1 MLGRKT
7 YQLLAGSGFWRTS
20 SKARARRSPHPYLA
34 CAAISVFCIVFACS
48 QVSTNAQ
55 QPTKT
60 GPYTVEQATAGR
72 ATYQVKCA
80 TCHLP
85 DMKGSNE
92 APPLTGMNF
101 VNMWRDRAASDLFN
115 RIRNTMPLTDPGSLG
130 DEEAVNIVAYIL
142 QANGAAAGTQA
153 LTPATMAPI
162 GAVSGGQPSTAAS
175 QATGATPAGQTSVQ
189 RPPTPARPSGAPAGL
204 TVAGEVKNYVPATDE
219 MLRRPDPSDWLVVRG
234 NYQAWNHSALTQ
246 ITRDNVKDLKLAW
259 VWSMNDAFGAS
270 EPTPLVHNGI
280 IYLTN
285 VDNIL
290 QALDGRTGDLIW
302 ENRLR
307 PQGSQGG
314 GTGAM
319 RNLSIFQDKVF
330 ATTTDA
336 HLIALDART
345 GKTVWDAVVGD
356 VSKGYGAS
364 SGSIVIGGKVIQ
376 GLSGC
381 DRYKAQDKDQGCF
394 ISAFDPTTGKVV
406 WRFNTIARSGE
417 PGGDSWG
424 DLPNMLRVGDETW
437 ITGSYD
443 PELNLTYW
451 GVAQAKPW
459 MQASRGTKGTALYSS
474 STLALRP
481 DDGKLAWYFQ
491 HVPGETLDM
500 DEVYE
505 RVLVDI
511 GGRKTVFTIGKTGI
525 LWKLDRKT
533 GEFIDAKETIFQ
545 NIFSIDH
552 KSGKLTYRPDILE
565 QEIGKWTPSCPST
578 EGGHNWQAMSY
589 DPETARLIIPLS
601 QSCMEM
607 SGRKV
612 EFTEGSG
619 GTAGDRKVYE
629 MPGTDGNVGKLA
641 AFDVKTMKEVWSW
654 QQQPSFLT
662 AVLSTNGGIAFVG
675 DLNRYFRAV
684 DVNTGKVLW
693 QNRLGTSVQGFPVTF
708 SIGGKQYVAVTTGL
722 GGGSPRNVPRTILPD
737 IHPPQTGNALYVF
750 TLPDNK

>member
-1 MLGRKT
+1 MRILGQKAYR
-7 YQLLAGSGFWRTS
+7 LVACGAMAVFGLALITVQPP
-20 SKARARRSPHPYLA
+20 A
-34 CAAISVFCIVFACS
+34 
-48 QVSTNAQ
+48 NAQ
-55 QPTKT
+55 QPARTA
-60 GPYTVEQATAGR
+60 PYTTEQATAGR

-80 TCHLP
+80 SCHLP
-85 DMKGSNE
+85 DLKGSNE
-92 APPLTGMNF
+92 AAPLAGINF
-101 VNMWRDRAASDLFN
+101 TNMWGGRPASDLFN
-115 RIRNTMPLTDPGSLG
+115 RIRNTMPMTEPGSLG
-130 DEEAVNIVAYIL
+130 DEEAVDIVAYLL
-142 QANGAAAGTQA
+142 QANGAAAGTEA

-162 GAVSGGQPSTAAS
+162 GTVTGGEGAGSAAAS
-175 QATGATPAGQTSVQ
+175 QTMDRTPAGQTPAG
-189 RPPTPARPSGAPAGL
+189 RPPGRASGAPAGL
-204 TVAGEVKNYVPATDE
+204 TFAGEVKNYVPVTDK
-219 MLRRPDPSDWLVVRG
+219 MLRRPDPADWLMVRG
-234 NYQAWNHSALTQ
+234 NYQAWNHSTLAQ
-246 ITRDNVKDLKLAW
+246 ITRDDVKDLKLAW
-259 VWSMNDAFGAS
+259 VWSMNDAVGAN

-319 RNLSIFQDKVF
+319 RNLAIYQDKVF
-330 ATTTDA
+330 AATTDA

-345 GKTVWDAVVGD
+345 GKTDWDTVIADVGR
-356 VSKGYGAS
+356 GYGNS
-364 SGSIVIGGKVIQ
+364 SGPIVIGGKVIQ
-376 GLSGC
+376 GLGGC

-394 ISAFDPTTGKVV
+394 ISAFDPADGKLL
-406 WRFNTIARSGE
+406 WHFNTIARSGE

-424 DLPNMLRVGDETW
+424 DLSNMLRVGAEAW

-459 MQASRGTKGTALYSS
+459 MQASRGTKGTALYTS

-511 GGRKTVFTIGKTGI
+511 GDRKTVFTIGKAGI

-533 GEFIDAKETIFQ
+533 GEFIDAKETVFQ
-545 NIFSIDH
+545 NIFSINH
-552 KSGKLTYRPDILE
+552 TTGKLTYRPDILE

-589 DPETARLIIPLS
+589 DPGTARLIIPLS

-619 GTAGDRKVYE
+619 GTAGDRKFYE

-641 AFDVKTMKEVWSW
+641 AFDAKTMKEVWSL
-654 QQQPSFLT
+654 QQRPSFLT

-693 QNRLGTSVQGFPVTF
+693 QIRLGTSVQGFPVTF

-737 IHPPQTGNALYVF
+737 IHPPTTGNALYVF
-750 TLPDNK
+750 TLPDTK

>member
-1 MLGRKT
+1 ML
-7 YQLLAGSGFWRTS
+7 LHA
-20 SKARARRSPHPYLA
+20 
-34 CAAISVFCIVFACS
+34 
-48 QVSTNAQ
+48 
-55 QPTKT
+55 
-60 GPYTVEQATAGR
+60 
-72 ATYQVKCA
+72 
-80 TCHLP
+80 
-85 DMKGSNE
+85 
-92 APPLTGMNF
+92 
-101 VNMWRDRAASDLFN
+101 
-115 RIRNTMPLTDPGSLG
+115 
-130 DEEAVNIVAYIL
+130 
-142 QANGAAAGTQA
+142 
-153 LTPATMAPI
+153 
-162 GAVSGGQPSTAAS
+162 
-175 QATGATPAGQTSVQ
+175 
-189 RPPTPARPSGAPAGL
+189 
-204 TVAGEVKNYVPATDE
+204 
-219 MLRRPDPSDWLVVRG
+219 DPSDWLMIRG
-234 NYQAWNHSALTQ
+234 NYQAWNHSALAQ
-246 ITRDNVKDLKLAW
+246 ITRDNVKELKLAW
-259 VWSMNDAFGAS
+259 VWAMNDAVGAN

-290 QALDGRTGDLIW
+290 QAIDGRTGDLIW

-319 RNLSIFQDKVF
+319 RNLAIYQDKVF
-330 ATTTDA
+330 AATTDA

-345 GKTVWDAVVGD
+345 GKVIWDTVIAD
-356 VSKGYGAS
+356 VARGYGNS
-364 SGSIVIGGKVIQ
+364 SGPIVIGGKVIQ
-376 GLSGC
+376 GLGGC
-381 DRYKAQDKDQGCF
+381 DRYKSQDKDQGCF
-394 ISAFDPTTGKVV
+394 ISAFNPADGKLL
-406 WRFNTIARSGE
+406 WHFNTLARSGE

-424 DLPNMLRVGDETW
+424 DLPNMLRVGSETW

-459 MQASRGTKGTALYSS
+459 MQASRGTRGTALYSS
-474 STLALRP
+474 STLALHP

-511 GGRKTVFTIGKTGI
+511 GERKTVFTIGKTGI

-533 GEFIDAKETIFQ
+533 GEFIDAKETVFQ
-545 NIFSIDH
+545 NIFNIDH
-552 KSGKLTYRPDILE
+552 KSGKLAYRPDILE

-589 DPETARLIIPLS
+589 DPGTARLIIPLS

-619 GTAGDRKVYE
+619 GTAGDRKFYE

-654 QQQPSFLT
+654 QQRPSFLT

-693 QNRLGTSVQGFPVTF
+693 QIRLGTSVQGFPVTF

-737 IHPPQTGNALYVF
+737 IHPPTTGNALYVF
-750 TLPDNK
+750 TLPESK